1 MTSLKICGI
10 TDLGDAQAAASVGA
24 RAIGIVCH
32 APGAARA
39 VDVAAARAVLNGT
52 PPDLTKV
59 LLFVDA
65 PVEIVRS
72 YAELD
77 PSAWLQFHG
86 TEDADYCRTFGH
98 PYLKAI
104 QPQAVGDFAR
114 ACSSHPTAEA
124 IILDSGGGTG
134 TSFNW
139 DLAPAPDMRAKP
151 LWLAGGI
158 DASNAADAIRQVQP
172 DWLDVSSGVCVD
184 NDPRRKDPAK
194 LKKLSAAIAEVED
207 AAVRT

>member
-10 TDLGDAQAAASVGA
+10 TDPGDAQAAASVGA

-39 VDVAAARAVLNGT
+39 VDVATAQAVLDGT

-59 LLFVDA
+59 LLFVNA
-65 PVEIVRS
+65 PAETVRS

-86 TEDADYCRTFGH
+86 TEDAEYCAAFGRS
-98 PYLKAI
+98 YLKAI
-104 QPQAVGDFAR
+104 KPQAADDFAK
-114 ACSSHPTAEA
+114 ACTDHPAAEA
-124 IILDSGGGTG
+124 IILDGGGGTG
-134 TSFNW
+134 TAFDW
-139 DLAPAPDMRAKP
+139 DLAPALDHRYKP
-151 LWLAGGI
+151 LWLAGGL
-158 DASNAADAIRQVQP
+158 DANNIANAIRQVQP
-172 DWLDVSSGVCVD
+172 DWIDVSSGVCVD

-194 LKKLSAAIAEVED
+194 LHQLRAAMNEVEN
-207 AAVRT
+207 ATVRA

>member
-39 VDVAAARAVLNGT
+39 VDVAAAQAVLNGT

-59 LLFVDA
+59 LLFVNA
-65 PVEIVRS
+65 PVDIVHS

-77 PSAWLQFHG
+77 PTAWLQFHG
-86 TEDADYCRTFGH
+86 TEDAEYCTAFDRS
-98 PYLKAI
+98 YLKAI
-104 QPQAVGDFAR
+104 KPKDAGDFAK
-114 ACSSHPTAEA
+114 ACAEHPAAEA
-124 IILDSGGGTG
+124 IILDGGGGTG
-134 TSFNW
+134 TSFDW
-139 DLAPAPDMRAKP
+139 DLAPPADMRAKP

-158 DASNAADAIRQVQP
+158 DASNAADAIRQAQP

-194 LKKLSAAIAEVED
+194 LRQLHAAIAEVED
-207 AAVRT
+207 ATVRA

>member
-86 TEDADYCRTFGH
+86 TEDANYCQTFER

-104 QPQAVGDFAR
+104 QPHDVGDFASE
-114 ACSSHPTAEA
+114 CSSHPAAEG

-134 TSFNW
+134 TSFDWN
-139 DLAPAPDMRAKP
+139 LAPALDHRPKK
-151 LWLAGGI
+151 LWLAGGL
-158 DASNAADAIRQVQP
+158 DFSNIAAAIQQVQP
-172 DWLDVSSGVCVD
+172 SWLDVSSGVCVD

-207 AAVRT
+207 AAVRA

>member
-10 TDLGDAQAAASVGA
+10 TDPGDAQAAADIGA

-32 APGAARA
+32 APGRERA
-39 VDVAAARAVLNGT
+39 VDVAVARAVLDGT

-59 LLFVDA
+59 LLFVNA
-65 PVEIVRS
+65 PAETVRS

-86 TEDADYCRTFGH
+86 SEDAEYCAAFDR

-104 QPQAVGDFAR
+104 QPQAADDFAS
-114 ACSSHPTAEA
+114 ACTSHPAAEA
-124 IILDSGGGTG
+124 IILDGGGGTG
-134 TSFNW
+134 TAFSW
-139 DLAPAPDMRAKP
+139 DLAPPPGERYKP

-158 DASNAADAIRQVQP
+158 DATNIADAIRQVQP
-172 DWLDVSSGVCVD
+172 DWIDVSSGVCAD
-184 NDPRRKDPAK
+184 GDPRRKDPAK
-194 LKKLSAAIAEVED
+194 LRQLHAAMNEVEN
-207 AAVRT
+207 ATVRA

>member
-39 VDVAAARAVLNGT
+39 VDVAAARAVLDGT

-65 PVEIVRS
+65 PVDIVRS

-86 TEDADYCRTFGH
+86 TEDANYCRTFER

-104 QPQAVGDFAR
+104 QPHDVGDFASEC
-114 ACSSHPTAEA
+114 ASHPAAEG

-134 TSFNW
+134 TAFDW
-139 DLAPAPDMRAKP
+139 DLVPPADRRAKP
-151 LWLAGGI
+151 LWLAGGL
-158 DASNAADAIRQVQP
+158 DFSNIAAAIQQVQP
-172 DWLDVSSGVCVD
+172 DWIDVSSGVCVD
-184 NDPRRKDPAK
+184 GDPRRKDSEK
-194 LKKLSAAIAEVED
+194 LRQLHAAMNEVEN
-207 AAVRT
+207 ATVRA